1 MLSGSESE
9 MKLRSSV
16 FGWKSVWMDL
26 ADEMHGEF
34 TDGTYV
40 VAAKVPLATKP
51 WVAHMKMHTN
61 PIGKSIAETTVIAVP
76 YAPQHEFKLAVHN
89 SSPIEEVAKIFG
101 LQDIVIGEPTFDKE
115 FIIQGN
121 NVDLLRELFAD
132 AQLRALLLGQKAA
145 NLSIVDHQHK
155 LFGIT
160 PPRGVNVL
168 TFAEKGAINSFERL
182 TSIMELIDTVM
193 ERLVH
198 LEVATR
204 EVVDFE

>member
-1 MLSGSESE
+1 

-26 ADEMHGEF
+26 ADEMQGEF

-40 VAAKVPLATKP
+40 VSARVPLTAKP
-51 WVAHMKMHTN
+51 WVAYMKMHSN

-76 YAPQHEFKLAVHN
+76 YIPQHEFKLAIHN

-115 FIIQGN
+115 FIVQGSN
-121 NVDLLRELFAD
+121 EQLLKELFAD
-132 AQLRALLLGQKAA
+132 APLRALFLGQKSV
-145 NLSIVDHQHK
+145 NVSIVDHQHK

-168 TFAEKGAINSFERL
+168 TFAEKGAINSFDRL
-182 TSIMELIDTVM
+182 TSVLELMTRTI
-193 ERLVH
+193 ERLAH
-198 LEVATR
+198 LEVATSDIA
-204 EVVDFE
+204 ELE

>member
-1 MLSGSESE
+1 

-26 ADEMHGEF
+26 ADEMQGEF

-40 VAAKVPLATKP
+40 VSARLPLATRP
-51 WVAHMKMHTN
+51 WVAYMKMHSN
-61 PIGKSIAETTVIAVP
+61 PIGKSIAETTVIAIP
-76 YAPQHEFKLAVHN
+76 YIPQHEFKLAIHN

-101 LQDIVIGEPTFDKE
+101 LQDIVIGEATFDKE
-115 FIIQGN
+115 FIVQGSN
-121 NVDLLRELFAD
+121 EQLLKELFAD
-132 AQLRALLLGQKAA
+132 APLRAAYLGQKSV
-145 NLSIVDHQHK
+145 NISIVDHQHK

-182 TSIMELIDTVM
+182 TSVLELMTRTI
-193 ERLVH
+193 ERLAHV
-198 LEVATR
+198 EVASR
-204 EVVDFE
+204 DVAVLE

>member
-1 MLSGSESE
+1 

-26 ADEMHGEF
+26 ADEMQGEF

-40 VAAKVPLATKP
+40 VSARLPLATKP
-51 WVAHMKMHTN
+51 WVAYMKMHSN

-76 YAPQHEFKLAVHN
+76 YIPEHEFKLAVHN

-101 LQDIVIGEPTFDKE
+101 LQDIAIGEPTFDKE
-115 FIIQGN
+115 FIIQGSN
-121 NVDLLRELFAD
+121 EQLLKELFAD
-132 AQLRALLLGQKAA
+132 APLRGLYLGQKSV
-145 NLSIVDHQHK
+145 NVSIVDHQHK

-182 TSIMELIDTVM
+182 TSVLELLTRTI
-193 ERLVH
+193 ERLAH
-198 LEVATR
+198 LEVAAR
-204 EVVDFE
+204 DIAELE